1 MKILIVE
8 DEPLAVKKLQR
19 TLSAVEEEAE
29 VIGVTHSI
37 KSTVEWIQA
46 NPAPDLVLMDIELA
60 DGQSF
65 EVFNQV
71 EVPGSVIFVTS
82 YDEYALK
89 AFKVNSVDYLLKPI
103 KKEDLQ
109 AALDKFKQLKKR
121 YAAQPSPSLNMVNLE
136 GLLKELYSKVTSKT
150 YRKRFLVKNG
160 NKLTSIETGE
170 VAYFFTEGRL
180 NFFKTSSNKKFIVDY
195 SIDELEEMLDPE
207 QFFRINRSFVVSL
220 DSVSL
225 IEDFFGNR
233 LALKLIP
240 EQDKEVIV
248 SREKV
253 SEFKR
258 WMGK

>member
-19 TLSAVEEEAE
+19 TLSVVEEDAE

-109 AALDKFKQLKKR
+109 AALDKFKQLKKL
-121 YAAQPSPSLNMVNLE
+121 YSAQPSLNMQNLE
-136 GLLKELYSKVTSKT
+136 GLLKELYGKVASKT

-180 NFFKTSSNKKFIVDY
+180 NFFKTASNKKFIVDY

-220 DSVSL
+220 NSVSQ
-225 IEDFFGNR
+225 IEEFFGNR
-233 LALKLIP
+233 LALKIIP
-240 EQDKEVIV
+240 DQDKEVIV